1 MFNLDYQSV
10 RDVRENE
17 IKGNVYVSVVINGPA
32 DDLAPL
38 GARASAVTVMTRVG
52 PVYIYICVCVCL
64 CVCVCVCVCV
74 GACMYTGAAFKV
86 KTEDNFT
93 TIGGHR

>member
-1 MFNLDYQSV
+1 M

-38 GARASAVTVMTRVG
+38 GPRASAVTVMTRVG
-52 PVYIYICVCVCL
+52 PVYIYIYIYV
-64 CVCVCVCVCV
+64 CVCVCVCVCAW
-74 GACMYTGAAFKV
+74 ACMYTGAAFKV

-93 TIGGHR
+93 TIGGHW